1 MEAPDVSEKM
11 HYVYSKGLKIFPKF
25 DMNHRFAVCI
35 EDENNLVYKKRIT
48 VGEFKHTTKSINKA
62 ILSALDSV
70 YDKIISKQL

>member
-1 MEAPDVSEKM
+1 MEAPDVAEKM

-48 VGEFKHTTKSINKA
+48 VGEFKHTSKSINNG
-62 ILSALDSV
+62 ILEALDSI
-70 YDKIISKQL
+70 YKKLTDK